1 MRVLC
6 LVKYVSEEKQI
17 LCFITYMWNVKNKT
31 NVYSKNRN
39 RLIDVENKLV
49 VTSVEGIGRSE
60 IRV

>member
-1 MRVLC
+1 
-6 LVKYVSEEKQI
+6 
-17 LCFITYMWNVKNKT
+17 MWNVKNKT